1 MLTLVRTSAP
11 LGQRRDEYA
20 LTFEVTGMPNS
31 RSNRSMSESFRRFAQ
46 ATSAALG
53 SAWAFWAA
61 VLIVA
66 VWAMLGPYFDYS
78 DAWQL
83 IINTGTTIGTF
94 LMVFILQ
101 NTQIRETKAVNVKL
115 DELLR
120 AIEGARTGL
129 VNVDTLPDEELD
141 RLCRELQR
149 LGRAEGL
156 TPLTGRNAGC
166 AVPEG
171 APSTTSTRPATAA
184 AAEGAESR

>member
-1 MLTLVRTSAP
+1 
-11 LGQRRDEYA
+11 
-20 LTFEVTGMPNS
+20 MPHS
-31 RSNRSMSESFRRFAQ
+31 RSTKTMSESFRRFAQ

-156 TPLTGRNAGC
+156 TPLTARNAEC

-171 APSTTSTRPATAA
+171 TTSTTSTRSATAA
-184 AAEGAESR
+184 ATAAEGAESR